1 MEIKK
6 GYKMTDV
13 GVIPEDWDVKSIGEM
28 YSFKNGLNKD
38 KDSFGFGTPIINYMD
53 VYKNNGLTSKCI
65 KGKVS
70 LSDYEISYFLV
81 KKGDV
86 FFTRTSET
94 PEEVGI
100 ASVLLDELPKGVF
113 SGFLLRARPNGND
126 IEPLLCKYIFTTESF
141 RSSVIQN
148 STYTTRALTNG
159 AILSSLYVAFP
170 KSIVEQQAIADA
182 LTKVDNLITSLTK
195 VIEKK
200 KLIKKGTMQKLLSGE
215 MRLDGFDVEWE
226 RKQIGKI
233 GITYS
238 GITGKNKSDFGH
250 GTAKYITFLNVL
262 NNPIINTKELEL
274 VDISSNENQN
284 KAVKGDLFFNVSS
297 ETPEEVGICS
307 VLLDDINNLYVNS
320 FCFGFRITDKE
331 VSGIY
336 LSYLF
341 RTSLGR
347 DKMSSIAQGATRYNL
362 SKDYFNEIELTMPPS
377 KAEQTA
383 IANILI
389 TMDNEIEALEK
400 ERDKYKCIKQGMMQQ
415 LLTGKI
421 RLTCQ

>member
-1 MEIKK
+1 MEINK

-13 GVIPEDWDVKSIGEM
+13 GVIPEDWEVKSIGEVL
-28 YSFKNGLNKD
+28 SICNGMDYKHLNI
-38 KDSFGFGTPIINYMD
+38 GNYPVYGTGGLIAKVDDYLFEGESVCIGRKGTIDAPIYLNEKFWTVDTLFYTINFVGVIPKFIYYLFNKID
-53 VYKNNGLTSKCI
+53 WLSLNEASGVP
-65 KGKVS
+65 S
-70 LSDYEISYFLV
+70 LSKDNIKLQLIQ
-81 KKGDV
+81 
-86 FFTRTSET
+86 T
-94 PEEVGI
+94 P
-100 ASVLLDELPKGVF
+100 
-113 SGFLLRARPNGND
+113 N
-126 IEPLLCKYIFTTESF
+126 
-141 RSSVIQN
+141 
-148 STYTTRALTNG
+148 
-159 AILSSLYVAFP
+159 LS
-170 KSIVEQQAIADA
+170 EQQAIADA

-200 KLIKKGTMQKLLSGE
+200 KLIKKGAMQKLLSGE
-215 MRLDGFDVEWE
+215 MRLDGFEGEWE

-284 KAVKGDLFFNVSS
+284 KALKGDLFFNVSS

-307 VLLDDINNLYVNS
+307 VLLDDISNLYVNS

-362 SKDYFNEIELTMPPS
+362 SKDYFNEIELTIPPT

-383 IANILI
+383 IANILT

>member
-1 MEIKK
+1 MEINK

-13 GVIPEDWDVKSIGEM
+13 GVIPEDWEVKSIGEVL
-28 YSFKNGLNKD
+28 SICNGMDYKHLNI
-38 KDSFGFGTPIINYMD
+38 GNYPVYGTGGLIAKVDDYLFEGESVCIGRKGTIDAPIYLNEKFWTVDTLFYTMNFVGVLPKFIYYLFNKID
-53 VYKNNGLTSKCI
+53 WLSLNEASGVP
-65 KGKVS
+65 S
-70 LSDYEISYFLV
+70 LSKDNIKLQLIQ
-81 KKGDV
+81 
-86 FFTRTSET
+86 T
-94 PEEVGI
+94 P
-100 ASVLLDELPKGVF
+100 
-113 SGFLLRARPNGND
+113 N
-126 IEPLLCKYIFTTESF
+126 
-141 RSSVIQN
+141 
-148 STYTTRALTNG
+148 
-159 AILSSLYVAFP
+159 LS
-170 KSIVEQQAIADA
+170 EQQAIADA

-200 KLIKKGTMQKLLSGE
+200 KLIKKGAMQKLLSGE
-215 MRLDGFDVEWE
+215 MRLDGFEGEWE

-284 KAVKGDLFFNVSS
+284 KALKGDLFFNVSS

-307 VLLDDINNLYVNS
+307 VLLDDISNLYVNS

-362 SKDYFNEIELTMPPS
+362 SKDYFNEIELTIPPT

-383 IANILI
+383 IANILT

>member
-1 MEIKK
+1 
-6 GYKMTDV
+6 MTDV
-13 GVIPEDWDVKSIGEM
+13 GVIPEDWEVKSIGEVL
-28 YSFKNGLNKD
+28 SICNGIDYKHLNI
-38 KDSFGFGTPIINYMD
+38 GNYPVYGTGGLIAKVDDYLFEGESVCIGRKGTIDNPIYLNEKFWTVDTLFYTINFVGVLPKFIYYLFNKID
-53 VYKNNGLTSKCI
+53 WLSLNEASGVP
-65 KGKVS
+65 S
-70 LSDYEISYFLV
+70 LSKDNIKLQL
-81 KKGDV
+81 
-86 FFTRTSET
+86 
-94 PEEVGI
+94 I
-100 ASVLLDELPKGVF
+100 QI
-113 SGFLLRARPNGND
+113 PN
-126 IEPLLCKYIFTTESF
+126 
-141 RSSVIQN
+141 
-148 STYTTRALTNG
+148 
-159 AILSSLYVAFP
+159 LS
-170 KSIVEQQAIADA
+170 EQQAIADA

-200 KLIKKGTMQKLLSGE
+200 KLIKKGAMQKLLSGD
-215 MRLDGFDVEWE
+215 MRLDGFEGEWE

-307 VLLDDINNLYVNS
+307 VLLDDISNLYVNS

-362 SKDYFNEIELTMPPS
+362 SKDYFNEIELTIPPT

-383 IANILI
+383 IANVLT

>member
-1 MEIKK
+1 
-6 GYKMTDV
+6 MTDV
-13 GVIPEDWDVKSIGEM
+13 GVIPEDWEVKSIGEVL
-28 YSFKNGLNKD
+28 SICNGMDYKHLNI
-38 KDSFGFGTPIINYMD
+38 GNYPVYGTGGLIAKVDDYLFEGESVCIGRKGTIDAPIYLNEKFWTVDTLFYTINFVGVLPKFIYYLFNKID
-53 VYKNNGLTSKCI
+53 WLSLNEASGVP
-65 KGKVS
+65 S
-70 LSDYEISYFLV
+70 LSKDNIKLQ
-81 KKGDV
+81 
-86 FFTRTSET
+86 
-94 PEEVGI
+94 
-100 ASVLLDELPKGVF
+100 L
-113 SGFLLRARPNGND
+113 
-126 IEPLLCKYIFTTESF
+126 
-141 RSSVIQN
+141 IQ
-148 STYTTRALTNG
+148 
-159 AILSSLYVAFP
+159 IPDLS
-170 KSIVEQQAIADA
+170 EQQAIADA

-200 KLIKKGTMQKLLSGE
+200 KLIKKGAMQKLLSGE
-215 MRLDGFDVEWE
+215 MRLDGFEGEWE

-284 KAVKGDLFFNVSS
+284 KAIKGDLFFNVSS

-307 VLLDDINNLYVNS
+307 VLLDDISNLYVNS

-362 SKDYFNEIELTMPPS
+362 SKDYFNEIELTIPPT

-383 IANILI
+383 IANILT

>member
-1 MEIKK
+1 MNFHLRKFSDSIEHISDEAIKITTARIVPANSILMAMYGATIGK
-6 GYKMTDV
+6 LAIITKESSTNQACCAIMVNSDIVMKYVFYNLLFLRQNIIELGV
-13 GVIPEDWDVKSIGEM
+13 GAGQP
-28 YSFKNGLNKD
+28 N
-38 KDSFGFGTPIINYMD
+38 
-53 VYKNNGLTSKCI
+53 
-65 KGKVS
+65 
-70 LSDYEISYFLV
+70 IS
-81 KKGDV
+81 
-86 FFTRTSET
+86 
-94 PEEVGI
+94 
-100 ASVLLDELPKGVF
+100 
-113 SGFLLRARPNGND
+113 
-126 IEPLLCKYIFTTESF
+126 
-141 RSSVIQN
+141 Q
-148 STYTTRALTNG
+148 
-159 AILSSLYVAFP
+159 
-170 KSIVEQQAIADA
+170 SIVRSIHISIPSKKEQQAIADA

-200 KLIKKGTMQKLLSGE
+200 KLIKKGAMQKLLSGD
-215 MRLDGFDVEWE
+215 MRLDGFEGEWE

-362 SKDYFNEIELTMPPS
+362 SKDYFNEIELTIPPT

-383 IANILI
+383 IANILT

>member
-1 MEIKK
+1 
-6 GYKMTDV
+6 MTDV
-13 GVIPEDWDVKSIGEM
+13 GVIPEDWEVKSIGEVL
-28 YSFKNGLNKD
+28 SICNGMDYKHLNI
-38 KDSFGFGTPIINYMD
+38 GNYPVYGTGGLIAKVDDYLFEGESVCIGRKGTIDAPIYLNEKFWTVDTLFYTINFVGVLPKFIYYLFNKID
-53 VYKNNGLTSKCI
+53 WLSLNEASGVP
-65 KGKVS
+65 S
-70 LSDYEISYFLV
+70 LSKDNIKLQL
-81 KKGDV
+81 
-86 FFTRTSET
+86 
-94 PEEVGI
+94 I
-100 ASVLLDELPKGVF
+100 QI
-113 SGFLLRARPNGND
+113 PN
-126 IEPLLCKYIFTTESF
+126 
-141 RSSVIQN
+141 
-148 STYTTRALTNG
+148 
-159 AILSSLYVAFP
+159 LS
-170 KSIVEQQAIADA
+170 EQQAIADA

-200 KLIKKGTMQKLLSGE
+200 KLIKKGAMQKLLSGD
-215 MRLDGFDVEWE
+215 MRLDGFEGEWE

-284 KAVKGDLFFNVSS
+284 KALKGDLFFNVSS

-307 VLLDDINNLYVNS
+307 VLLDDISNLYVNS

-362 SKDYFNEIELTMPPS
+362 SKDYFNEIELTIPPT

-383 IANILI
+383 IANILT

-421 RLTCQ
+421 RLICQ

>member
-13 GVIPEDWDVKSIGEM
+13 GVIPEDWEVKSIGEIAKTT
-28 YSFKNGLNKD
+28 SG
-38 KDSFGFGTPIINYMD
+38 GTPSREDDSLYIG
-53 VYKNNGLTSKCI
+53 KNRW
-65 KGKVS
+65 
-70 LSDYEISYFLV
+70 
-81 KKGDV
+81 
-86 FFTRTSET
+86 FTTSELNDGYIYDSIEHISDEAIKIT
-94 PEEVGI
+94 TARIVPANSILMAMYGATIGKLAIITKESSTNQACCAIMVNSDIVMKYVFYNLLFLRQNIIELGVG
-100 ASVLLDELPKGVF
+100 AGQ
-113 SGFLLRARPNGND
+113 PN
-126 IEPLLCKYIFTTESF
+126 IS
-141 RSSVIQN
+141 Q
-148 STYTTRALTNG
+148 
-159 AILSSLYVAFP
+159 
-170 KSIVEQQAIADA
+170 SIVRSIHISIPSKKEQQAIADA
-182 LTKVDNLITSLTK
+182 LTKVDNLIMSLSK

-200 KLIKKGTMQKLLSGE
+200 KLIKKGAMQKLLSGE

-307 VLLDDINNLYVNS
+307 VLLDDISNFYVNS

-362 SKDYFNEIELTMPPS
+362 SKDYFNEIELTIPPT

-383 IANILI
+383 IANILT

>member
-13 GVIPEDWDVKSIGEM
+13 GVIPEDWEVKSIGEVL
-28 YSFKNGLNKD
+28 SICNGMDYKHLNRGNYPVYGTGGLIARVDDFLFEGESVCIGRKGTID
-38 KDSFGFGTPIINYMD
+38 TPIYLNEKFWTVDTLFYSINFVGVIPKFIYYIFNTID
-53 VYKNNGLTSKCI
+53 WLSLNEASGVP
-65 KGKVS
+65 S
-70 LSDYEISYFLV
+70 LSKDNIKLQL
-81 KKGDV
+81 
-86 FFTRTSET
+86 
-94 PEEVGI
+94 I
-100 ASVLLDELPKGVF
+100 QI
-113 SGFLLRARPNGND
+113 PN
-126 IEPLLCKYIFTTESF
+126 
-141 RSSVIQN
+141 
-148 STYTTRALTNG
+148 
-159 AILSSLYVAFP
+159 LS
-170 KSIVEQQAIADA
+170 EQQAIADA
-182 LTKVDNLITSLTK
+182 LTKVDNLIMSLSK

-215 MRLDGFDVEWE
+215 VRLNGFDMEWE

-233 GITYS
+233 GITYG

-274 VDISSNENQN
+274 VDISSSENQN

-362 SKDYFNEIELTMPPS
+362 SKDYFNEIELTIPPT

-383 IANILI
+383 IAKVLT
-389 TMDNEIEALEK
+389 TMDDEIEALEK

-421 RLTCQ
+421 RLICQ

>member
-13 GVIPEDWDVKSIGEM
+13 GVIPEDWEVKSIGEVL
-28 YSFKNGLNKD
+28 SICNGMDYKHLNI
-38 KDSFGFGTPIINYMD
+38 GNYPVYGTGGLIAKVDDYLFEGESVCIGRKGTIDAPIYLNEKFWTVDTLFYTINFVGVLPKFIYYLFNKID
-53 VYKNNGLTSKCI
+53 WLSLNEASGVP
-65 KGKVS
+65 S
-70 LSDYEISYFLV
+70 LSKDNIKLQL
-81 KKGDV
+81 
-86 FFTRTSET
+86 
-94 PEEVGI
+94 I
-100 ASVLLDELPKGVF
+100 QI
-113 SGFLLRARPNGND
+113 PN
-126 IEPLLCKYIFTTESF
+126 
-141 RSSVIQN
+141 
-148 STYTTRALTNG
+148 
-159 AILSSLYVAFP
+159 LS
-170 KSIVEQQAIADA
+170 EQQAIADA

-200 KLIKKGTMQKLLSGE
+200 KLIKKGAMQKLLSGE
-215 MRLDGFDVEWE
+215 MRLDGFEGEWE

-284 KAVKGDLFFNVSS
+284 KALKGDLFFNVSS

-307 VLLDDINNLYVNS
+307 VLLDDISNLYVNS

-362 SKDYFNEIELTMPPS
+362 SKDYFNEIELTIPPT

-383 IANILI
+383 IANILT

>member
-1 MEIKK
+1 
-6 GYKMTDV
+6 MTDV
-13 GVIPEDWDVKSIGEM
+13 GVIPEDWEVKSIGEVL
-28 YSFKNGLNKD
+28 SICNGMDYKHLNI
-38 KDSFGFGTPIINYMD
+38 GNYPVYGTGGLIAKVDDYLFEGESVCIGRKGTIDAPIYLNEKFWTVDTLFYTINFVGVLPKFIYYLFNKID
-53 VYKNNGLTSKCI
+53 WLSLNEASGVP
-65 KGKVS
+65 S
-70 LSDYEISYFLV
+70 LSKDNIKLQL
-81 KKGDV
+81 
-86 FFTRTSET
+86 
-94 PEEVGI
+94 I
-100 ASVLLDELPKGVF
+100 QI
-113 SGFLLRARPNGND
+113 PN
-126 IEPLLCKYIFTTESF
+126 
-141 RSSVIQN
+141 
-148 STYTTRALTNG
+148 
-159 AILSSLYVAFP
+159 LS
-170 KSIVEQQAIADA
+170 EQQAIADA

-200 KLIKKGTMQKLLSGE
+200 KLIKKGAMQKLLSGE
-215 MRLDGFDVEWE
+215 MRLDGFEGEWE

-233 GITYS
+233 GITYG

-284 KAVKGDLFFNVSS
+284 KAIKGDLFFNVSS

-307 VLLDDINNLYVNS
+307 VLLDDISNLYVNS

-362 SKDYFNEIELTMPPS
+362 SKDYFNEIELTIPPT

-383 IANILI
+383 IANILT

>member
-1 MEIKK
+1 
-6 GYKMTDV
+6 MTDV
-13 GVIPEDWDVKSIGEM
+13 GVIPEDWEVKSIGEVL
-28 YSFKNGLNKD
+28 SICNGMDYKHLNI
-38 KDSFGFGTPIINYMD
+38 GNYPVYGTGGLIAKVDDYLFEGESVCIGRKGTIDAPIYLNEKFWTVDTLFYTINFVGVLPKFIYYLFNKID
-53 VYKNNGLTSKCI
+53 WLSLNEASGVP
-65 KGKVS
+65 S
-70 LSDYEISYFLV
+70 LSKDNIKLQL
-81 KKGDV
+81 
-86 FFTRTSET
+86 
-94 PEEVGI
+94 I
-100 ASVLLDELPKGVF
+100 QI
-113 SGFLLRARPNGND
+113 PN
-126 IEPLLCKYIFTTESF
+126 
-141 RSSVIQN
+141 
-148 STYTTRALTNG
+148 
-159 AILSSLYVAFP
+159 LS
-170 KSIVEQQAIADA
+170 EQQAIADA

-200 KLIKKGTMQKLLSGE
+200 KLIKKGAMQKLLSGE
-215 MRLDGFDVEWE
+215 MRLDGFEGEWE

-284 KAVKGDLFFNVSS
+284 KALKGDLFFNVSS

-307 VLLDDINNLYVNS
+307 VLLDDISNLYVNS

-362 SKDYFNEIELTMPPS
+362 SKDYFNEIELTIPPT

-383 IANILI
+383 IANILT

>member
-1 MEIKK
+1 
-6 GYKMTDV
+6 
-13 GVIPEDWDVKSIGEM
+13 
-28 YSFKNGLNKD
+28 
-38 KDSFGFGTPIINYMD
+38 MD

-215 MRLDGFDVEWE
+215 VRLNGFDMEWE

-362 SKDYFNEIELTMPPS
+362 SKDYFNEIELTIPPT

-383 IANILI
+383 IANILT

-421 RLTCQ
+421 RLICQ

>member
-1 MEIKK
+1 
-6 GYKMTDV
+6 MTDV
-13 GVIPEDWDVKSIGEM
+13 GVIPEDWEVKSIGEVL
-28 YSFKNGLNKD
+28 SICNGMDYKHLNI
-38 KDSFGFGTPIINYMD
+38 GNYPVYGTGGLIAKVDDYLFEGESVCIGRKGTIDAPIYLNEKFWTVDTLFYTINFVGVLPKFIYYLFNKID
-53 VYKNNGLTSKCI
+53 WLSLNEASGVP
-65 KGKVS
+65 S
-70 LSDYEISYFLV
+70 LSKDNIKLQL
-81 KKGDV
+81 
-86 FFTRTSET
+86 
-94 PEEVGI
+94 I
-100 ASVLLDELPKGVF
+100 QI
-113 SGFLLRARPNGND
+113 PN
-126 IEPLLCKYIFTTESF
+126 
-141 RSSVIQN
+141 
-148 STYTTRALTNG
+148 
-159 AILSSLYVAFP
+159 LS
-170 KSIVEQQAIADA
+170 EQQAIADA

-200 KLIKKGTMQKLLSGE
+200 KLIKKGAMQKLLSGD
-215 MRLDGFDVEWE
+215 MRLDGFEGEWE

-284 KAVKGDLFFNVSS
+284 KAIKGDLFFNVSS

-307 VLLDDINNLYVNS
+307 VLLDDISNLYVNS

-362 SKDYFNEIELTMPPS
+362 SKDYFNEIELTIPPT

-383 IANILI
+383 IANILT

>member
-13 GVIPEDWDVKSIGEM
+13 GVIPEDWEVKSIGEVL
-28 YSFKNGLNKD
+28 SICNGMDYKHLNI
-38 KDSFGFGTPIINYMD
+38 GNYPVYGTGGLIAKVDDYLFEGESVCIGRKGTIDAPIYLNEKFWTVDTLFYTINFVGVLPKFIYYLFNKID
-53 VYKNNGLTSKCI
+53 WLSLNEASGVP
-65 KGKVS
+65 S
-70 LSDYEISYFLV
+70 LSKDNIKLQL
-81 KKGDV
+81 
-86 FFTRTSET
+86 
-94 PEEVGI
+94 I
-100 ASVLLDELPKGVF
+100 QI
-113 SGFLLRARPNGND
+113 PN
-126 IEPLLCKYIFTTESF
+126 
-141 RSSVIQN
+141 
-148 STYTTRALTNG
+148 
-159 AILSSLYVAFP
+159 LS
-170 KSIVEQQAIADA
+170 EQQAIADA

-200 KLIKKGTMQKLLSGE
+200 KLIKKGAMQKLLSGE
-215 MRLDGFDVEWE
+215 MRLDGFEGEWE

-307 VLLDDINNLYVNS
+307 VLLDDISNLYVNS

-362 SKDYFNEIELTMPPS
+362 SKDYFNEIELTIPPT

-383 IANILI
+383 IANILT
-389 TMDNEIEALEK
+389 TMDTEIEALEK

>member
-1 MEIKK
+1 
-6 GYKMTDV
+6 MTDV
-13 GVIPEDWDVKSIGEM
+13 GVIPEDWEVKSIGEVL
-28 YSFKNGLNKD
+28 SICNGMDYKHLNRGNYPVYGTGGLIARVDDFLFEGESVCIGRKGTID
-38 KDSFGFGTPIINYMD
+38 TPIYLNEKFWTVDTLFYSINFVGVIPKFIYYIFNTID
-53 VYKNNGLTSKCI
+53 WLSLNEASGVP
-65 KGKVS
+65 S
-70 LSDYEISYFLV
+70 LSKDNIKLQL
-81 KKGDV
+81 
-86 FFTRTSET
+86 
-94 PEEVGI
+94 I
-100 ASVLLDELPKGVF
+100 QI
-113 SGFLLRARPNGND
+113 PN
-126 IEPLLCKYIFTTESF
+126 
-141 RSSVIQN
+141 
-148 STYTTRALTNG
+148 
-159 AILSSLYVAFP
+159 LS
-170 KSIVEQQAIADA
+170 EQQAIADA
-182 LTKVDNLITSLTK
+182 LTKVDNLIMSLSK

-215 MRLDGFDVEWE
+215 VRLNGFDMEWE

-233 GITYS
+233 GITYG

-274 VDISSNENQN
+274 VDISSSENQN

-362 SKDYFNEIELTMPPS
+362 SKDYFNEIELTIPPT

-383 IANILI
+383 IAKVLT
-389 TMDNEIEALEK
+389 TMDDEIEALEK

-421 RLTCQ
+421 RLICQ

>member
-1 MEIKK
+1 
-6 GYKMTDV
+6 MTDV
-13 GVIPEDWDVKSIGEM
+13 GVIPEDWEVKSIGEVL
-28 YSFKNGLNKD
+28 SICNGMDYKHLNI
-38 KDSFGFGTPIINYMD
+38 GNYPVYGTGGLIAKVDDYLFEGESVCIGRKGTIDAPIYLNEKFWTVDTLFYTINFVGVLPKFIYYLFNKID
-53 VYKNNGLTSKCI
+53 WLSLNEASGVP
-65 KGKVS
+65 S
-70 LSDYEISYFLV
+70 LSKDNIKLQL
-81 KKGDV
+81 
-86 FFTRTSET
+86 
-94 PEEVGI
+94 I
-100 ASVLLDELPKGVF
+100 QI
-113 SGFLLRARPNGND
+113 PN
-126 IEPLLCKYIFTTESF
+126 
-141 RSSVIQN
+141 
-148 STYTTRALTNG
+148 
-159 AILSSLYVAFP
+159 LS
-170 KSIVEQQAIADA
+170 EQQAIADA

-200 KLIKKGTMQKLLSGE
+200 KLIKKGAMQKLLSGE
-215 MRLDGFDVEWE
+215 MRLDGFEGEWE

-284 KAVKGDLFFNVSS
+284 KAIKGDLFFNVSS

-307 VLLDDINNLYVNS
+307 VLLDDISNLYVNS

-362 SKDYFNEIELTMPPS
+362 SKDYFNEIELTIPPT

-383 IANILI
+383 IANILT

>member
-13 GVIPEDWDVKSIGEM
+13 GVIPEDWEVKSIGEVL
-28 YSFKNGLNKD
+28 SICNGMDYKHLNRGKYPVY
-38 KDSFGFGTPIINYMD
+38 GTGGLIARVDDYLFEGESVCIGRKGTIDAPIYLNEKFWTVDTLFYTINFVGVLPKFIYYLFNKID
-53 VYKNNGLTSKCI
+53 WLSLNEASGVP
-65 KGKVS
+65 S
-70 LSDYEISYFLV
+70 LSKDNIKLQL
-81 KKGDV
+81 
-86 FFTRTSET
+86 
-94 PEEVGI
+94 I
-100 ASVLLDELPKGVF
+100 QI
-113 SGFLLRARPNGND
+113 PN
-126 IEPLLCKYIFTTESF
+126 
-141 RSSVIQN
+141 
-148 STYTTRALTNG
+148 
-159 AILSSLYVAFP
+159 LS
-170 KSIVEQQAIADA
+170 EQQAIADA

-200 KLIKKGTMQKLLSGE
+200 KLIKKGAMQKLLSGD
-215 MRLDGFDVEWE
+215 MRLDGFEGEWE

-284 KAVKGDLFFNVSS
+284 KALKGDLFFNVSS

-307 VLLDDINNLYVNS
+307 VLLDDISNLYVNS

-362 SKDYFNEIELTMPPS
+362 SKDYFNEIELTIPPT

-383 IANILI
+383 IANILT

>member
-13 GVIPEDWDVKSIGEM
+13 GVIPEDWEVKSIGEVL
-28 YSFKNGLNKD
+28 SICNGMDYKHLNI
-38 KDSFGFGTPIINYMD
+38 GNYPVYGTGGLIAKVDDYLFEGESVCIGRKGTIDAPIYLNEKFWTVDTLFYTINFVGVLPKFIYYLFNKID
-53 VYKNNGLTSKCI
+53 WLSLNEASGVP
-65 KGKVS
+65 S
-70 LSDYEISYFLV
+70 LSKDNIKLQL
-81 KKGDV
+81 
-86 FFTRTSET
+86 
-94 PEEVGI
+94 I
-100 ASVLLDELPKGVF
+100 QI
-113 SGFLLRARPNGND
+113 PN
-126 IEPLLCKYIFTTESF
+126 
-141 RSSVIQN
+141 
-148 STYTTRALTNG
+148 
-159 AILSSLYVAFP
+159 LS
-170 KSIVEQQAIADA
+170 EQQAIADA

-200 KLIKKGTMQKLLSGE
+200 KLIKKGAMQKLLSGD
-215 MRLDGFDVEWE
+215 MRLDGFEGEWE

-307 VLLDDINNLYVNS
+307 VLLDDISNLYVNS

-362 SKDYFNEIELTMPPS
+362 SKDYFNEIELTIPPT

-383 IANILI
+383 IANILT